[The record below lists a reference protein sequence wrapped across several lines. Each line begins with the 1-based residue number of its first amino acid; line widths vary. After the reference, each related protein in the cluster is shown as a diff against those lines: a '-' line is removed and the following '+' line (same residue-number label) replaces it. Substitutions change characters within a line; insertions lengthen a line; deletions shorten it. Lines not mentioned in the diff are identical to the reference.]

1 MTEKGNRRAGL
12 GQPVTL
18 SYGNTDQG
26 ACRMGGVQVKCL
38 KECLDINI
46 KGTELGKT
54 RKGESRENDNFK
66 DNYAIRNKQTRKE
79 HRQGSRH

>member
-26 ACRMGGVQVKCL
+26 ACGMGGVQVKRL
-38 KECLDINI
+38 KERLDIHI
-46 KGTELGKT
+46 KNAQLGKT
-54 RKGESRENDNFK
+54 RKNEKGREW
-66 DNYAIRNKQTRKE
+66 RK
-79 HRQGSRH
+79 